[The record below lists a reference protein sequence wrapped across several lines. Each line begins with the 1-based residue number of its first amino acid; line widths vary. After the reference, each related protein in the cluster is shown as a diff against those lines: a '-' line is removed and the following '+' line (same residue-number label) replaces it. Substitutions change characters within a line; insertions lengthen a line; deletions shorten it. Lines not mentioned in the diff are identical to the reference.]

1 MKVAGIIPAR
11 YASRRFPGKPL
22 ADIGGRT
29 MVERVYRQAA
39 KSKVLERVVVA
50 TDDERILREVKR
62 FGGEVSFTSSRHRS
76 GTDRVA
82 EVASRLKMS
91 PDGIVV
97 NIQGDAPLLPP
108 GMIDRLVKPL
118 LDHAEV
124 NMAALCSRIREPRE
138 LANPNIVKVV
148 LDREGFALY
157 FSRLPIP
164 YLRDKTSGSQLS
176 AFSFQL
182 SALNYKHLGPYAYR
196 KSFLLKLAGMAP
208 TPLEK
213 AEKLEQLRVLE
224 NGYRIKMVKTNYDC
238 IEVDVPADLKKVRA
252 QRRKPATSR
261 QK

>member
-29 MVERVYRQAA
+29 MVERVYRQAK
-39 KSKVLERVVVA
+39 KSKCLERVIVA

-62 FGGEVSFTSSRHRS
+62 FGGEVSLTSSRHRS

-82 EVASRLKMS
+82 EVASRLKM
-91 PDGIVV
+91 PKAGIVV

-118 LDHAEV
+118 LDHPEV
-124 NMAALCSRIREPRE
+124 NMAALCGRIREARE
-138 LANPNIVKVV
+138 LSNPNIVKVV
-148 LDREGFALY
+148 LDKEGFALY

-164 YLRDKTSGSQLS
+164 CLRDKGT
-176 AFSFQL
+176 FNFQL
-182 SALNYKHLGPYAYR
+182 STFNYYKHIGPYAYR

-224 NGYRIKMVKTNYDC
+224 TGYRIKMIKTNYDC
-238 IEVDVPADLKKVRA
+238 IEVDTPADLRKVRA
-252 QRRKPATSR
+252 QLRKPASSK

>member
-1 MKVAGIIPAR
+1 MRIVGVIPAR

-29 MVERVYRQAA
+29 MIERVYQQAK
-39 KSKVLERVVVA
+39 KSRVLERVIVA
-50 TDDERILREVKR
+50 TDDERILREVRK
-62 FGGEVSFTSSRHRS
+62 FGGEVRATSSRHRS

-82 EVASRLKMS
+82 GVASRLKLPS
-91 PDGIVV
+91 DAVVV

-118 LDHAEV
+118 LDHPEV
-124 NMAALCSRIREPRE
+124 NMAALCGRIKEAQE
-138 LANPNIVKVV
+138 LSSPSIVKVA

-164 YLRDKTSGSQLS
+164 YLRDKTLNFGVPAARRVAST
-176 AFSFQL
+176 FSY
-182 SALNYKHLGPYAYR
+182 YKHIGPYAYR
-196 KSFLLKLAGMAP
+196 KSFLLKLARMAP

-224 NGYRIKMVKTNYDC
+224 NGYRIKMVKTRYDC
-238 IEVDVPADLKKVRA
+238 PEVDTLEDLRKVRA
-252 QRRKPATSR
+252 L
-261 QK
+261 